1 MIKNLLS
8 RLKTGPQACLRPL
21 VLDMDWYRWDL
32 GPFWKK
38 LPKAPEFNRQFRYQR
53 LRQDEVITAA
63 IRGEARSY
71 TKRRISSINNV
82 IDLEYKGL
90 NLWQIARGCILAH
103 ANVPHQKYLTTDH
116 LEKTIEIISSVI
128 TVIDSLPAWFNLLN
142 PHAVIVYEGTRSLS
156 RAIIE
161 IARQNRIKTVAIANN
176 SLRPGYLFFDSTT
189 GMIVN
194 RHRMAKCGREILEA
208 RIFTESQREHT
219 FQTWLKGC
227 NRKMAQHT
235 TGGIDTPK
243 DICEQLKLNPDK
255 PIALLLAHVR
265 NDTSVLYDSPL
276 YEDSVDFITSVIDL
290 FRSEFKDWTLVVKL
304 HPKEEGGNAPG
315 GYQFNQ
321 ETKHELAKRGYTSEE
336 NIYIVAD
343 KKYNTQTLM
352 QISKIGITEVSQSG
366 LEMAILGKPV
376 IAAGSA
382 FYGAKGFT
390 WDLSHPI
397 TLQPLLADAMKAS
410 HNHQSCEQVKKL
422 ALNFM
427 TVLFFE
433 ELVADDLSENS
444 DKIMRVLEGL

>member
-1 MIKNLLS
+1 MAKNLFS
-8 RLKTGPQACLRPL
+8 FLKTAPKASVRPV

-32 GPFWKK
+32 GSFWKK
-38 LPKAPEFNRQFRYQR
+38 LPRMPKFKQNFRYQC
-53 LRQDEVITAA
+53 LTQDDIIIPQAFNSALGYLNSRVHFIED
-63 IRGEARSY
+63 
-71 TKRRISSINNV
+71 V

-116 LEKTIEIISSVI
+116 LETTTEIISRVVA
-128 TVIDSLPAWFNLLN
+128 VIDALPGRLNRLN

-161 IARQNRIKTVAIANN
+161 VARQNRIKTIAIANN

-194 RHRMAKCGREILEA
+194 RHRMARCGREILEA
-208 RIFTESQREHT
+208 RVFSESQRAHT
-219 FQTWLKGC
+219 YQTWLSGC
-227 NRKMAQHT
+227 TRKMAQHS
-235 TGGIDTPK
+235 TGGIDTPE
-243 DICEQLKLNPDK
+243 DIQQQLGLAPEK
-255 PIALLLAHVR
+255 PTALLLAHVR

-276 YEDSVDFITSVIDL
+276 YDDSVDFITSVIDL
-290 FRSEFKDWTLVVKL
+290 FRSKFRDWSLVVKL

-336 NIYIVAD
+336 NIHIVAD

-352 QISKIGITEVSQSG
+352 RISKIGITEVSQSG

-397 TLQPLLADAMKAS
+397 TLQPLLSDAMKAS
-410 HNHQSCEQVKKL
+410 QNHQSCEQVKKL

-433 ELVADDLSENS
+433 ELVAEDLSENS
-444 DKIMRVLEGL
+444 DKIIKVLEGF